1 MLRADRIFAML
12 REGATTDDPL
22 VITPSPTVPEDSR
35 SSASVDLRLGTWFV
49 SLRAARM
56 TSVGVDAP
64 GTTGQLT
71 AQHYVAFG
79 DNYVLHPRGFVL
91 GVTLEWIRLP
101 ASIGAYVTGKSSWGR
116 RGLVIATAT
125 GVHPGYTGCLA
136 LELTNVGELPIHL
149 QPGMRICQ
157 LFLHEVTGEQS
168 GSRASTG
175 SQFVGYRIPVLGSI
189 QPDEV
194 AARLAAAAHPDDTA
208 DSRSS
213 PGVRARAAE

>member
-1 MLRADRIFAML
+1 MLRADHLFEML
-12 REGATTDDPL
+12 RQGTTAEDPL
-22 VITPSPTVPEDSR
+22 VITPSPMPPEDER

-56 TSVGVDAP
+56 KSVGVDAP
-64 GTTGQLT
+64 GHPAQLT

-79 DNYVLHPRGFVL
+79 DHYILHPRGFVL
-91 GVTLEWIRLP
+91 GITLEWIRLP
-101 ASIGAYVTGKSSWGR
+101 ATIGAYVTGKSSWGR

-136 LELTNVGELPIHL
+136 LELTNVGELPIEL

-157 LFLHEVTGEQS
+157 LFLHAAATDSSS
-168 GSRASTG
+168 GTRAAKS

-194 AARLAAAAHPDDTA
+194 AEKLAAAAHPSEGSTI
-208 DSRSS
+208 
-213 PGVRARAAE
+213 P

>member
-1 MLRADRIFAML
+1 MLRADRIFDML
-12 REGATTDDPL
+12 RQGATADDPL
-22 VITPSPTVPEDSR
+22 VITPSPVAPEDDR

-64 GTTGQLT
+64 GHAAQLT

-79 DNYVLHPRGFVL
+79 DNYILHPRGFVL
-91 GVTLEWIRLP
+91 GITLEWIRLP
-101 ASIGAYVTGKSSWGR
+101 ATIGAYVTGKSSWGR

-157 LFLHEVTGEQS
+157 LFLHETAGGES
-168 GSRASTG
+168 ASRAARS

-194 AARLAAAAHPDDTA
+194 AAKLAAAAHP
-208 DSRSS
+208 
-213 PGVRARAAE
+213 P